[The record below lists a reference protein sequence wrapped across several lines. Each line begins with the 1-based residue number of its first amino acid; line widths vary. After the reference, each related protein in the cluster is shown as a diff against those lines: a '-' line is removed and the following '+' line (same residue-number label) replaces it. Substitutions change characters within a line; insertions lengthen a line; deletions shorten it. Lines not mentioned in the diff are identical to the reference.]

1 MAIYIKISWHGSR
14 NSSLMSSIIKVGNYA
29 ATRTD
34 LMPQVILQ
42 DNGFNQDGDDAA
54 LLNDEQYD
62 TRTAHQRAV

>member
-1 MAIYIKISWHGSR
+1 
-14 NSSLMSSIIKVGNYA
+14 MSSIIKVGNYA